1 LKTFNGSQ
9 FKLIQLMHL
18 RLKNIV
24 LHTILEISQE
34 QIKIHRELQ
43 MNQSN
48 QILQNNLPKSI
59 STWLNYIT
67 KDNCKEVKLVNV
79 FNKNLEAQR
88 R

>member
-1 LKTFNGSQ
+1 
-9 FKLIQLMHL
+9 MHL
-18 RLKNIV
+18 RLKNII

-59 STWLNYIT
+59 STWLNYII
-67 KDNCKEVKLVNV
+67 KHNCKEIKIVNV
-79 FNKNLEAQR
+79 SNKNLEAQPR
-88 R
+88 